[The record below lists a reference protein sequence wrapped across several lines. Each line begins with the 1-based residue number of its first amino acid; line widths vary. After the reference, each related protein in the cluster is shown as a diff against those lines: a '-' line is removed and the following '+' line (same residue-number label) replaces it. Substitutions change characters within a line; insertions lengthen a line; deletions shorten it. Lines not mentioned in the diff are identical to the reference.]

1 MADFDV
7 VVIGGGPG
15 GYVAAIRAAQ
25 LGLRTACVEGWTTPS
40 GQLAL
45 GGTCLNVGC
54 IPSKALLES
63 SEHFEQAQHGLGDHG
78 ISVGSVKLD
87 LQKLLAR
94 KDGIVSTLTGGIQG
108 LFKKNKVEWLKG
120 FGRLEKGASGD
131 AAPVWQVSIDGPD
144 GHKTV
149 SATHVILATGSRPRP
164 IDAAPIDGKSIVDN
178 AGALAFDKVPKTLG
192 VIGAGV
198 IGLELGSVWR
208 RLGSQVTLLEAMP
221 EFLALADAQVA
232 AEAHKQFTAQGLDIR
247 LGATVTATKVGKSGV
262 EVTFKDSD
270 GEHTATFDK
279 LIVAVGR
286 VPYTDGS
293 GVREIGVACNERG
306 FIVTDARGHT
316 NLPNV
321 WAVGDCTP
329 GPMLAHKASEEG
341 VMVAECIAGQHGHC
355 DHAVI
360 PWVIYTHPEIA
371 WVGQTEAQ
379 LKAAAIEYRAGSFPF
394 AANGRARS
402 MNATGGFVKMLACAK
417 TDRLLGV
424 HIVGPQA
431 SELISEAVV
440 AMAFGAASEDLAR
453 IVHAHP
459 SLSESMHE
467 AALAVDKRT
476 LHL

>member
-120 FGRLEKGASGD
+120 FGRLEKGTSGD

-164 IDAAPIDGKSIVDN
+164 IDAAPIDGKNIVDN

>member
-25 LGLRTACVEGWTTPS
+25 LGLKAACVEGWTTPS

-63 SEHFEQAQHGLGDHG
+63 SEHFEQAQHGLGEHG
-78 ISVGSVKLD
+78 VQVSSVKLD
-87 LQKLLAR
+87 LATLLKR
-94 KDGIVSTLTGGIQG
+94 KDGIVGTLTGGIQG
-108 LFKKNKVEWLKG
+108 LFKKNKVEWLRG
-120 FGRLEKGASGD
+120 FGRLEKADGGE
-131 AAPVWQVSIDGPD
+131 WQVVVEGADGARIA
-144 GHKTV
+144 

-164 IDAAPIDGKSIVDN
+164 IAAAPIDGKAIVDN
-178 AGALAFDKVPKTLG
+178 AGALAFESVPKKLG

-208 RLGSQVTLLEAMP
+208 RLGSEVMLLEALP
-221 EFLALADAQVA
+221 GFLGLADAAIA
-232 AEAHKQFTAQGLDIR
+232 AEARKQFTAQGLDIR
-247 LGATVTATKVGKSGV
+247 LGATVTATKVSKSGV
-262 EVTFKDSD
+262 QVTYQDAD

-293 GVREIGVACNERG
+293 GAREAGVVFDERG
-306 FIVTDARGHT
+306 FIVTDAQGRT
-316 NLPNV
+316 NLANV

-379 LKAAAIEYRAGSFPF
+379 LKAAGIDHRSGTFPF

-402 MNATGGFVKMLACAK
+402 LGNPSGFVKMLACTR

-424 HIVGPQA
+424 HIIGPQA

-440 AMAFGAASEDLAR
+440 AMSFGAASEDLAR

-459 SLSESMHE
+459 TLSESMHE
-467 AALAVDKRT
+467 AALAVDGRT

>member
-7 VVIGGGPG
+7 VVIGAGPG

-25 LGLRTACVEGWTTPS
+25 LGLKAACVEGWTTPS

-63 SEHFEQAQHGLGDHG
+63 SEHFEQALEGLGEHG
-78 ISVGSVKLD
+78 VQVGSVKLD
-87 LQKLLAR
+87 LATLLKR
-94 KDGIVSTLTGGIQG
+94 KDGIVGTLTGGIQG
-108 LFKKNKVEWLKG
+108 LFRKNKVEWLRG
-120 FGRLEKGASGD
+120 FGRLERGDGA
-131 AAPVWQVSIDGPD
+131 WQVVVDGAD
-144 GHKTV
+144 ANKTV
-149 SATHVILATGSRPRP
+149 SATHVVLATGSRPRP
-164 IDAAPIDGKSIVDN
+164 ITAAPVDGKSIVDN

-208 RLGSQVTLLEAMP
+208 RLGSEVTLLEAMP
-221 EFLALADAQVA
+221 DFLTLADPAVA
-232 AEAHKQFTAQGLDIR
+232 AEAYKQFSAQGLDIR
-247 LGATVTATKVGKSGV
+247 LGATVTATQVSKSGV
-262 EVTFKDSD
+262 QVTYKDGT
-270 GEHTATFDK
+270 GEHSTTFDK

-286 VPYTDGS
+286 VPYTEGS
-293 GVREIGVACNERG
+293 GAREAGVEVNERG
-306 FIVTDARGHT
+306 FIVTDAQGHT

-321 WAVGDCTP
+321 WAIGDCTP

-355 DHAVI
+355 DHWVI

-371 WVGQTEAQ
+371 WVGQTETQ
-379 LKAAAIEYRAGSFPF
+379 LIAAGVDYRAGSFPF

-402 MNATGGFVKMLACAK
+402 LGNPSGFVKMLACAK

-424 HIVGPQA
+424 HIIGPQA

-459 SLSESMHE
+459 TLSESMHE
-467 AALAVDKRT
+467 AALAIDGRT

>member
-25 LGLRTACVEGWTTPS
+25 LGLKAACVEGWTTPS

-63 SEHFEQAQHGLGDHG
+63 SEHYEQAQHGLADHG
-78 ISVGSVKLD
+78 VQVSGVKLD
-87 LQKLLAR
+87 LATLLKR
-94 KDGIVSTLTGGIQG
+94 KDGIVGTLTGGIQG
-108 LFKKNKVEWLKG
+108 LFKKNKVDWLKG
-120 FGRLEKGASGD
+120 FGRLEKVGD
-131 AAPVWQVSIDGPD
+131 GLQVVVDGPE
-144 GHKTV
+144 GTKTV
-149 SATHVILATGSRPRP
+149 SATHVVLATGSRPRP
-164 IDAAPIDGKSIVDN
+164 IAAAPVDGKTIVDN

-208 RLGSQVTLLEAMP
+208 RLGSQVTLLEALP
-221 EFLALADAQVA
+221 DFLSLADPAIA
-232 AEAHKQFTAQGLDIR
+232 AEAHKQFVAQGLDIR
-247 LGATVTATKVGKSGV
+247 LGATVTATKLTKGGV
-262 EVTFKDSD
+262 EVTYQDSS
-270 GEHTATFDK
+270 GEHSATFDK
-279 LIVAVGR
+279 LVVAVGR
-286 VPYTDGS
+286 VPYTEGS
-293 GVREIGVACNERG
+293 GAKEAGVAINERG
-306 FIVTDARGHT
+306 FIVTDGQGRT

-355 DHAVI
+355 DHSVI

-371 WVGQTEAQ
+371 WVGQTETQ
-379 LKAAAIEYRAGSFPF
+379 LKAAGIDYRAGSFPF

-402 MNATGGFVKMLACAK
+402 MNATSGFVKMLACAK

-467 AALAVDKRT
+467 AALAVDRRT

>member
-1 MADFDV
+1 VADYDV

-25 LGLRTACVEGWTTPS
+25 LGLKAACVEGWTTPS

-63 SEHFEQAQHGLGDHG
+63 SEHFDLAKHGGLDAHG
-78 ISVGSVKLD
+78 VRVAGVTLD
-87 LQKLLAR
+87 LPTLLKR
-94 KDGIVSTLTGGIQG
+94 KDDIVGALTGGIQG
-108 LFKKNKVEWLKG
+108 LFRKNKVDWLRG
-120 FGRLEKGASGD
+120 YGRFEAGEQGA
-131 AAPVWQVSIDGPD
+131 WRVSVQGADG
-144 GHKTV
+144 GKTV
-149 SATHVILATGSRPRP
+149 SATHVVLATGSRPRP
-164 IDAAPIDGKSIVDN
+164 IDAAPVDGKTIVDN
-178 AGALAFDKVPKTLG
+178 AGALAFDAVPKKLG

-208 RLGSQVTLLEAMP
+208 RLGSQVTLLEALP
-221 EFLALADAQVA
+221 EFLALADPQVA
-232 AEAHKQFTAQGLDIR
+232 AEAHRQFVEQGLDIR

-262 EVTFKDSD
+262 QVTFRDAA
-270 GEHTATFDK
+270 GEHSTTFDK

-286 VPYTDGS
+286 VPYIEDS
-293 GVREIGVACNERG
+293 GAREAGVNINERG
-306 FIVTDARGHT
+306 FVVTDAQGRT

-371 WVGQTEAQ
+371 WVGQTETQ
-379 LKAAAIEYRAGSFPF
+379 LKNAGLAYRAGSFPF

-402 MNATGGFVKMLACAK
+402 LGVTGGFVKMLACAK

-424 HIVGPQA
+424 HIVGPHA

-459 SLSESMHE
+459 TLSESMHE
-467 AALAVDKRT
+467 AALAVDRRT

>member
-25 LGLRTACVEGWTTPS
+25 LGLKAACVEGWTTPS

-63 SEHFEQAQHGLGDHG
+63 SEHFEQAQHGLGEHG
-78 ISVGSVKLD
+78 VQVGSVKLD
-87 LQKLLAR
+87 LATLLKR
-94 KDGIVSTLTGGIQG
+94 KDGIVGTLTGGIQG
-108 LFKKNKVEWLKG
+108 LFKKNKVEWLRG
-120 FGRLEKGASGD
+120 FGRLEKGEGGAWR
-131 AAPVWQVSIDGPD
+131 VVVDGPD
-144 GHKTV
+144 AKKTV

-164 IDAAPIDGKSIVDN
+164 IAAAPIDGKAIVDN
-178 AGALAFDKVPKTLG
+178 AGALAFDAVPKTLG

-208 RLGSQVTLLEAMP
+208 RLGSEVTLLEALP
-221 EFLALADAQVA
+221 EFLALADPAVA

-247 LGATVTATKVGKSGV
+247 LGATVTATKVTKSGV
-262 EVTFKDSD
+262 QVTYQDKD
-270 GEHTATFDK
+270 GEHTATYDK

-286 VPYTDGS
+286 VPHTDGS
-293 GVREIGVACNERG
+293 GAREAGVAINERG
-306 FIVTDARGHT
+306 FVVTDAQGRT
-316 NLPNV
+316 NLANV
-321 WAVGDCTP
+321 WAIGDCTP

-355 DHAVI
+355 DHSVI

-371 WVGQTEAQ
+371 WVGQTETQ
-379 LKAAAIEYRAGSFPF
+379 LKTAGIAYRSGSFPF

-402 MNATGGFVKMLACAK
+402 LGNPSGFVKMLACAK

-424 HIVGPQA
+424 HIIGPQA

-459 SLSESMHE
+459 TLSESMHE
-467 AALAVDKRT
+467 AALAVDGRT

>member
-164 IDAAPIDGKSIVDN
+164 IDAAPIDGKNIVDN

-293 GVREIGVACNERG
+293 GVR
-306 FIVTDARGHT
+306 
-316 NLPNV
+316 
-321 WAVGDCTP
+321 
-329 GPMLAHKASEEG
+329 
-341 VMVAECIAGQHGHC
+341 
-355 DHAVI
+355 
-360 PWVIYTHPEIA
+360 
-371 WVGQTEAQ
+371 
-379 LKAAAIEYRAGSFPF
+379 
-394 AANGRARS
+394 
-402 MNATGGFVKMLACAK
+402 
-417 TDRLLGV
+417 
-424 HIVGPQA
+424 
-431 SELISEAVV
+431 
-440 AMAFGAASEDLAR
+440 
-453 IVHAHP
+453 
-459 SLSESMHE
+459 
-467 AALAVDKRT
+467 
-476 LHL
+476 

>member
-25 LGLRTACVEGWTTPS
+25 LGLKAACVEGWTTPS

-63 SEHFEQAQHGLGDHG
+63 SEHFEQAQHGLGEHG
-78 ISVGSVKLD
+78 VQVSGVKLD
-87 LQKLLAR
+87 LATLLKR
-94 KDGIVSTLTGGIQG
+94 KDGIVGTLTGGIQG
-108 LFKKNKVEWLKG
+108 LFKKNKVEWLRG
-120 FGRLEKGASGD
+120 FGRLEKADGGE
-131 AAPVWQVSIDGPD
+131 WQVVVEGADGARIA
-144 GHKTV
+144 

-164 IDAAPIDGKSIVDN
+164 IAAAPIDGKAIVDN
-178 AGALAFDKVPKTLG
+178 AGALAFESVPKKLG

-208 RLGSQVTLLEAMP
+208 RLGSEVMLLEALP
-221 EFLALADAQVA
+221 GFLGLADAAIA
-232 AEAHKQFTAQGLDIR
+232 AEARKQFTAQGLDIR
-247 LGATVTATKVGKSGV
+247 LGATVTATKVSKSGV
-262 EVTFKDSD
+262 QVTYQDAD

-293 GVREIGVACNERG
+293 GAREAGVVFDERG
-306 FIVTDARGHT
+306 FIVTDAQGRT
-316 NLPNV
+316 NLANV

-379 LKAAAIEYRAGSFPF
+379 LKAAGIDHRSGTFPF

-402 MNATGGFVKMLACAK
+402 LGNPSGFVKMLACAR

-424 HIVGPQA
+424 HIIGPQA

-440 AMAFGAASEDLAR
+440 AMSFGAASEDLAR

-459 SLSESMHE
+459 TLSESMHE
-467 AALAVDKRT
+467 AALAVDGRT

>member
-25 LGLRTACVEGWTTPS
+25 LGLKAACVEGWTTPS

-63 SEHFEQAQHGLGDHG
+63 SEHFEQAQHGLGEHG
-78 ISVGSVKLD
+78 VQVGSVKLD
-87 LQKLLAR
+87 LATLLKR
-94 KDGIVSTLTGGIQG
+94 KDGIVGTLTGGIQG
-108 LFKKNKVEWLKG
+108 LFRKNKVEWLRG
-120 FGRLEKGASGD
+120 FGRLEQGADG
-131 AAPVWQVSIDGPD
+131 WQVVVDGAD
-144 GHKTV
+144 AKKTV
-149 SATHVILATGSRPRP
+149 SATHVVLATGSRPRP
-164 IDAAPIDGKSIVDN
+164 IAAAPVDGKFIVDN
-178 AGALAFDKVPKTLG
+178 AGALAFDAVPKTLG

-208 RLGSQVTLLEAMP
+208 RLGSEVTLLEAMP
-221 EFLALADAQVA
+221 DFLALSDPAIA

-247 LGATVTATKVGKSGV
+247 LGATVTATEVTKSGV
-262 EVTFKDSD
+262 QVTYKDGA
-270 GEHTATFDK
+270 GEHCTTFDK

-286 VPYTDGS
+286 VPYTEGS
-293 GVREIGVACNERG
+293 GAREAGVEINERG
-306 FIVTDARGHT
+306 FIVTDAQGRT

-321 WAVGDCTP
+321 WAIGDCTP

-355 DHAVI
+355 DHSVI

-371 WVGQTEAQ
+371 WVGQTETQ
-379 LKAAAIEYRAGSFPF
+379 LKNAGVAYRSGSFPF

-402 MNATGGFVKMLACAK
+402 LGNPSGFVKMLACAK

-424 HIVGPQA
+424 HIIGPQA

-459 SLSESMHE
+459 TLSESMHE
-467 AALAVDKRT
+467 AALAVDGRT

>member
-25 LGLRTACVEGWTTPS
+25 LGLKAACVEGWTTPS

-63 SEHFEQAQHGLGDHG
+63 SEHFEQARHGLSEHG
-78 ISVGSVKLD
+78 VQVGSVKLD
-87 LQKLLAR
+87 LATLLKR
-94 KDGIVSTLTGGIQG
+94 KDGIVGTLTGGIQG
-108 LFKKNKVEWLKG
+108 LFKKNKVEWLRG
-120 FGRLEKGASGD
+120 FGRLEKGDGSA
-131 AAPVWQVSIDGPD
+131 WQVVVEGADGARI
-144 GHKTV
+144 V
-149 SATHVILATGSRPRP
+149 SATHAILATGSRPRP
-164 IDAAPIDGKSIVDN
+164 IAAAPIDGTMIVDN

-208 RLGSQVTLLEAMP
+208 RLGSEVTLLEAMP
-221 EFLALADAQVA
+221 DFLALADPAVA

-247 LGATVTATKVGKSGV
+247 LGATVTATQVTKSGV
-262 EVTFKDSD
+262 QVTYQDKD
-270 GEHTATFDK
+270 GEHTATYDK

-293 GVREIGVACNERG
+293 GAREAGVAINERG
-306 FIVTDARGHT
+306 FVVTDAQGHT

-321 WAVGDCTP
+321 WAIGDCTP

-355 DHAVI
+355 DHSVI

-371 WVGQTEAQ
+371 WVGQTETQ
-379 LKAAAIEYRAGSFPF
+379 LKAAGIPYRSGSFPF

-402 MNATGGFVKMLACAK
+402 LGNPSGFVRMLACAR

-424 HIVGPQA
+424 HIIGPQA

-459 SLSESMHE
+459 TLSESMHE
-467 AALAVDKRT
+467 AALAVDGRT